1 MASSGRRD
9 RPFQAHSGK
18 IHTFAFTNLSCPPK
32 NSFRRCDYRRTSR
45 NHPRPWGNP
54 LEHCRTSGA
63 ARKPSG
69 RARKHYTC
77 KHHWIR
83 GARLAPN
90 GKKQPSTSLPWA
102 YLRLPPFPQVA
113 IRVLQLANNENVQMS
128 QISSL
133 ISTDPAF
140 ASEVLTVA
148 NSAFYSPRYPSTTV
162 AQAVAMLGANR
173 LQGMCVTV
181 GVRAYLGKSM
191 NFPALRNLWRHN
203 LACAI
208 IAQRLAAG
216 SDIDPDIAYTSGIL
230 HDIGR
235 MALAVIQPK
244 AYAEL
249 LETHRGPSASVLE
262 AERELF
268 GWNHCEIGRQLIA
281 DWKLPSGFEAVVAD
295 HLAPLRTD
303 GAWDVSELVK
313 VSCAM
318 ASAVGFAAFPWC
330 EPTPFPHLLASLPQC
345 ERKTFQSDPET
356 LNREIA
362 ESIHAVELL

>member
-1 MASSGRRD
+1 VA
-9 RPFQAHSGK
+9 P
-18 IHTFAFTNLSCPPK
+18 IEK
-32 NSFRRCDYRRTSR
+32 N
-45 NHPRPWGNP
+45 N
-54 LEHCRTSGA
+54 
-63 ARKPSG
+63 
-69 RARKHYTC
+69 RAT
-77 KHHWIR
+77 
-83 GARLAPN
+83 
-90 GKKQPSTSLPWA
+90 TLPWA

-113 IRVLQLANNENVQMS
+113 VRILQLANNENVQMREL
-128 QISSL
+128 SSL

-162 AQAVAMLGANR
+162 AQAVAVLGANR

-191 NFPALRNLWRHN
+191 NLPALRNLWRHN

-208 IAQRLAAG
+208 IAQRLAAPG
-216 SDIDPDIAYTSGIL
+216 HPSDDIDQDIAYTSGIL

-249 LETHRGPSASVLE
+249 LESHCGPSASVLE
-262 AERELF
+262 AERELY
-268 GWNHCEIGRQLIA
+268 GWDHCEIGRQLIA
-281 DWKLPSGFEAVVAD
+281 DWKLPANFEAVVAD
-295 HLAPLRTD
+295 HLAPRRAD

-318 ASAVGFAAFPWC
+318 ASSVGFAAFPRC
-330 EPTPFPHLLASLPQC
+330 QPTPFADLLASLPDR
-345 ERKTFQSDPET
+345 ERHLFQADPDT

-362 ESIHAVELL
+362 ESIHTVESL

>member
-1 MASSGRRD
+1 MA
-9 RPFQAHSGK
+9 P
-18 IHTFAFTNLSCPPK
+18 IEK
-32 NSFRRCDYRRTSR
+32 N
-45 NHPRPWGNP
+45 N
-54 LEHCRTSGA
+54 
-63 ARKPSG
+63 
-69 RARKHYTC
+69 RAT
-77 KHHWIR
+77 
-83 GARLAPN
+83 
-90 GKKQPSTSLPWA
+90 TLPWA

-113 IRVLQLANNENVQMS
+113 VRILQLANNENVQMREL
-128 QISSL
+128 SSL

-162 AQAVAMLGANR
+162 AQAVAVLGANR

-191 NFPALRNLWRHN
+191 NLPALRNLWRHN

-208 IAQRLAAG
+208 IAQRLAAPG
-216 SDIDPDIAYTSGIL
+216 HPSDDIDQDIAYTSGIL

-249 LETHRGPSASVLE
+249 LESHCGPSASVLE
-262 AERELF
+262 AERELY
-268 GWNHCEIGRQLIA
+268 GWDHCEIGRQLIA
-281 DWKLPSGFEAVVAD
+281 DWKLPANFEAVVAD
-295 HLAPLRTD
+295 HLAPRRAD

-318 ASAVGFAAFPWC
+318 ASSVGFAAFPRC
-330 EPTPFPHLLASLPQC
+330 QPTPFADLLASLPDR
-345 ERKTFQSDPET
+345 ERHLFQADPDT

-362 ESIHAVELL
+362 ESIHTVESL